1 MDSEIKEAFRS
12 LKNADDLQAAFGED
26 LAFGTAGLRGI
37 MGAGTARMNIYTI
50 RRATMAYA
58 KYLLSNFSKDQ
69 LQTKG
74 VVIGHDNRKWSA
86 LFTYT
91 AAAVLAHFQI
101 KVFLFPDNEVT
112 PTPVVSFATRQGGF
126 IGGIVITA
134 SHNPKEYNGYKI
146 YDAQGCQLLPAATD
160 QIKAFYDVIQEE
172 VFASQFACQSD
183 LIVDL
188 DESLKQDYWHFLK
201 TMQSDPQA
209 KKTIKIVFSN
219 LNGAARNWTPKLL
232 KELGYSVFVVPEQYE
247 YDSDFTTCP
256 YPNPE
261 ILSNYDLA
269 IQYGQKHDADLIILN
284 DPDADR
290 IGIGV
295 KTSDGK
301 YKLLTG
307 NETAP
312 ILLDYWLNQKSAHS
326 KMPTNPVMINTFV
339 SSDLPDSIAAHY
351 NVANVKTLT
360 GFKWIGAAIHD
371 LQQKQK
377 SFVFGFEEAYG
388 YILDAA
394 TRDKD
399 GIQTSVVVAEA
410 CNYYAARHQT
420 LVDVLHQLYQ
430 KYGYYYCFT
439 YTHNYEGL
447 DGHDK
452 INRIIANLRSNPPQ
466 TVIGT
471 KCHKVEDYLEG
482 LYGMPSQDLLKF
494 YFTGGSWFAVRA
506 SGTEPKIKFYYVC
519 VSKTSVADARQQQ
532 ANMQA
537 EINKTYLL

>member
-1 MDSEIKEAFRS
+1 MDSEMKTAFRS

-58 KYLLSNFSKDQ
+58 KYLLSKHSKDQ

-91 AAAVLAHFQI
+91 AAAVLAHYQI
-101 KVFLFPDNEVT
+101 KISLFPDNEVT

-172 VFASQFACQSD
+172 VFENQFACQSD

-295 KTSDGK
+295 KIPDGN

-312 ILLDYWLNQKSAHS
+312 ILLEYWLSQKSAHS

-410 CNYYAARHQT
+410 CNYYAAHASDFSWCVT
-420 LVDVLHQLYQ
+420 PTVPKIWLL
-430 KYGYYYCFT
+430 FT
-439 YTHNYEGL
+439 ASLTPIIYEGL

-466 TVIGT
+466 TVNWYWVSQSWRLF
-471 KCHKVEDYLEG
+471 KKVFMGCPVKICWNFILQGDLG
-482 LYGMPSQDLLKF
+482 LLC
-494 YFTGGSWFAVRA
+494 
-506 SGTEPKIKFYYVC
+506 E
-519 VSKTSVADARQQQ
+519 
-532 ANMQA
+532 QA
-537 EINKTYLL
+537 ERNLRLSSTMCV